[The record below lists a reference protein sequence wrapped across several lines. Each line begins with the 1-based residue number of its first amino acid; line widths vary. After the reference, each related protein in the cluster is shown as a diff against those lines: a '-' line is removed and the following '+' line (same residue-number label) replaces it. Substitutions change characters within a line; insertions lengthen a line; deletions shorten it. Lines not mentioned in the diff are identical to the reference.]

1 MVIMEPE
8 EDPLAVSSFFWFLPY
23 SEVKDPDIPRQRVF
37 SFEQRFVPKDKWS
50 AAEWY
55 YTDEAAGLR
64 AQSDHM
70 VMIQ

>member
-37 SFEQRFVPKDKWS
+37 SFEQRFVRRTSGALLSGTTPTKQQGFEHNQTTWS
-50 AAEWY
+50 
-55 YTDEAAGLR
+55 
-64 AQSDHM
+64 
-70 VMIQ
+70 